1 MRTTI
6 LIVFAVLI
14 LVCVPA
20 MAAGDHVELYNIGVT
35 VSMEEE
41 QTTISLFL
49 DGMIEPM
56 KIDTEEESILIFD
69 LPDVELTAADEG
81 GTSFMVFSP
90 SVASIKLTQ
99 LETDPFVTRLEI
111 YTNDLREFA
120 IETVGTG
127 IDFIIFPVGGSP
139 VLSETAEV
147 EETETPVEEPVEEEV
162 VIEEPVE
169 EEVVE
174 KPVIV
179 EEPPASENPLGY
191 RPIPREEWIA
201 GETEE
206 AVEEEPVIEEP
217 IEEEPV
223 EEEPEVEEE
232 IVILEEIV
240 IPYIEEE
247 PEEVNGGF
255 NLLEGINLL
264 VTEEEEAPEEPVVE
278 VVPVEEPPAEESMIE
293 ELAEPVEE
301 VEEGPATV
309 EAPAFVPTAGSVMLD
324 NLNFQASEAGT
335 DLLVFSMVDDY
346 PGEVR
351 TNFVYLKGFIVLSHC
366 DVSSFVRPGDYKTV
380 ELSGKHLR
388 YIVININDAG
398 EAVFSLILTDPEAQ
412 YSMNAVIDG
421 NLVKVSLKSAE

>member
-6 LIVFAVLI
+6 LTIFAVLVFI
-14 LVCVPA
+14 CVPA
-20 MAAGDHVELYNIGVT
+20 MAAGVHVELYNIGVT

-49 DGMIEPM
+49 NGMIEPM

-99 LETDPFVTRLEI
+99 LETDPFLTRLEI
-111 YTNDLREFA
+111 YTNDRREYA
-120 IETVGTG
+120 IQNVGTG
-127 IDFIIFPVGGSP
+127 IDFIIFPVDGSP
-139 VLSETAEV
+139 VLSEVAEV
-147 EETETPVEEPVEEEV
+147 EEIETPVEEPVEEEV

-169 EEVVE
+169 EEVVA
-174 KPVIV
+174 
-179 EEPPASENPLGY
+179 EEPPASDNPLGY
-191 RPIPREEWIA
+191 RPIPRGEWTDA
-201 GETEE
+201 ETEE
-206 AVEEEPVIEEP
+206 AVVEEPVIEAPVVDEP
-217 IEEEPV
+217 EEEEEIVIIEEIIIPDI
-223 EEEPEVEEE
+223 EEEPEVEVEE
-232 IVILEEIV
+232 DT
-240 IPYIEEE
+240 
-247 PEEVNGGF
+247 GGF

-264 VTEEEEAPEEPVVE
+264 SPEEEEAPEEPVVE
-278 VVPVEEPPAEESMIE
+278 ETPVVEPVIEEPPAEESIIE

-301 VEEGPATV
+301 GPTTV
-309 EAPAFVPTAGSVMLD
+309 EAPTFVPAAGSVMLD

-351 TNFVYLKGFIVLSHC
+351 TNFVHMKGFIVLSHC
-366 DVSSFVRPGDYKTV
+366 DVSNFVSPGEYKTI

-388 YIVININDAG
+388 YMVININDAG
-398 EAVFSLILTDPEAQ
+398 EGVFSLILTDPEAQ

-421 NLVKVSLKSAE
+421 NLVKVSLKLAE

>member
-6 LIVFAVLI
+6 LIVFAVL
-14 LVCVPA
+14 VFMYVPA

-49 DGMIEPM
+49 DGMIEPL

-69 LPDVELTAADEG
+69 LPGVELTAADEG

-99 LETDPFVTRLEI
+99 LETDPFLTRLEI
-111 YTNDLREFA
+111 YTNDLREYV

-139 VLSETAEV
+139 ALSEATEV
-147 EETETPVEEPVEEEV
+147 EEIETPVEEPVEEDVEEEIV
-162 VIEEPVE
+162 EEPV
-169 EEVVE
+169 V
-174 KPVIV
+174 V

-201 GETEE
+201 AETEE
-206 AVEEEPVIEEP
+206 TV
-217 IEEEPV
+217 EEEPV

-240 IPYIEEE
+240 IPDIEEE
-247 PEEVNGGF
+247 PEEENGGF

-264 VTEEEEAPEEPVVE
+264 VSEEEEASEEPAVE
-278 VVPVEEPPAEESMIE
+278 EAPVEEPVIEEPSPEESMIE

-301 VEEGPATV
+301 GPAIV
-309 EAPAFVPTAGSVMLD
+309 EATAFVPTAGSVMLD

-351 TNFVYLKGFIVLSHC
+351 TNFMHLKGFIVLSHC
-366 DVSSFVRPGDYKTV
+366 DVSSFVSPGEYKTV

-421 NLVKVSLKSAE
+421 NLVNVSLKSAE